1 MRAITLRELAQ
12 QYFPNSTAHSAVTQL
27 RGWLL
32 LNKPLMAR
40 LAALSYKPRQRT
52 LTPLQHEAYLYY
64 LGEPGE

>member
-12 QYFPNSTAHSAVTQL
+12 QYFPHSTAHSAVTQL

-32 LNKPLMAR
+32 RNKPLVAR
-40 LAALSYKPRQRT
+40 LTELSYKSRQRT

>member
-12 QYFPNSTAHSAVTQL
+12 QYFPHSTAHSAVTQL
-27 RGWLL
+27 RSWVLR
-32 LNKPLMAR
+32 NKPLMTR
-40 LAALSYKPRQRT
+40 LSELSYKPRQRT